1 MRTNQNR
8 KAIDHI
14 ADTSAELANLATT
27 IGLESLVY
35 ILRMA
40 ELEARQSVEP
50 GPLRRKQ
57 NAGRASLN

>member
-1 MRTNQNR
+1 MPENLNR

-14 ADTSAELANLATT
+14 ADMSAELANLATT

-50 GPLRRKQ
+50 GPMRQKQ
-57 NAGRASLN
+57 HAGRASIN

>member
-1 MRTNQNR
+1 MRQNQNN

-14 ADTSAELANLATT
+14 ADTSAELAKLATN

-40 ELEARQSVEP
+40 EMEARQSIEP
-50 GPLRRKQ
+50 RIAPTGGSW
-57 NAGRASLN
+57 AGLN

>member
-1 MRTNQNR
+1 MSANLNR

-14 ADTSAELANLATT
+14 ADTSAELANLATM

-40 ELEARQSVEP
+40 ELEARQSIEP
-50 GPLRRKQ
+50 GRARRKE
-57 NAGRASLN
+57 NAGRVSLN

>member
-14 ADTSAELANLATT
+14 ADMSAELANLATN